1 MQFTFSRAGFD
12 NAYYIFHKYY
22 DAYSG
27 EAYSVLA
34 PPTLEFVN
42 TGSLTTLRVR
52 SRLPASEGREFTYTL
67 FGEPLWRTDKQ
78 KDPDAGTR
86 NVTQIFFNFSL
97 YSVEEAGEDCADLAE
112 VRELTE
118 AVLATMNEKI
128 KHTNYRSTRR
138 RSWSWRASRPRATL
152 PSRSSGSPR
161 TCPRSARR
169 WAEFVVSIA
178 FHSSG
183 ASAASALRK
192 RSFPRNWRASSTS
205 PASRAI
211 ARLVSAA
218 SSVS

>member
-86 NVTQIFFNFSL
+86 NVTQIFFDFSL
-97 YSVEEAGEDCADLAE
+97 YSVEEAEEDCADLAE

-128 KHTNYRSTRR
+128 QHANYQIDST
-138 RSWSWRASRPRATL
+138 PFMVMEGFT
-152 PSRSSGSPR
+152 
-161 TCPRSARR
+161 
-169 WAEFVVSIA
+169 
-178 FHSSG
+178 
-183 ASAASALRK
+183 AASDSAEQV
-192 RSFPRNWRASSTS
+192 F
-205 PASRAI
+205 
-211 ARLVSAA
+211 RLSEDMPEECPTLG
-218 SSVS
+218 